1 MQPKDSVLVSES
13 FFNSGLAVFVQKFSN
28 GECTVDLVSSDGT
41 TIVLS
46 VEDFEIVA
54 SAVSQA
60 AEYLQSRYEER

>member
-1 MQPKDSVLVSES
+1 M
-13 FFNSGLAVFVQKFSN
+13 QKFSK
-28 GECTVDLVSSDGT
+28 GKCTVDLFTSDGT

-46 VEDFEIVA
+46 VEDFETVA